1 MHDIFGQ
8 LAMVIGGSVVISLIM
23 KGLKQPL
30 IIGYILTGILV
41 GPSFLGLVQAND
53 ALEIFAS
60 LGVAL
65 LLFIVGLGLD
75 PAMIK
80 GVGPIATI
88 TGISQIIFT
97 SVIGFFI
104 GLGLG
109 YEPVT
114 AIYLSVAFTFSSTII
129 ILQLLNEKN
138 DQDTLYGRVAI
149 GFLLVQDLVAMMIF
163 LFLSSS
169 STITTDNVFIT
180 LSWIIVKLSLI
191 GVLIYFLIKY
201 IIPKVDEILAK
212 NRQVL
217 FVFSLATCF
226 VMASVFDKLGFSLE
240 LGALAA
246 GILLSTSPYHR
257 EIATRIHP
265 LRDFFLVIF
274 FVFLGANMELANL
287 AESLPIVLIF
297 SAFILIGNP
306 LIVLLIMT
314 KLGHTRKTAFFA
326 GLTVAQISEF
336 SLIMLGIG
344 ANLGQIE
351 HSVLAMGTLVG
362 LITIAGSSY
371 MIVYNHRIYSIL
383 EPLIRFITPFA
394 RENDPREE
402 LISQSYDLVLFGV
415 HRLGG
420 GITEILEKKKL
431 SYIAIDHDPHLVKK
445 LQKDGLHIMFGSADD
460 AAFLDEIDFSKTRI
474 VISTVPDDE
483 VNSFLIEYLKS
494 RKPDI
499 PLVCVANKHGSAKKL
514 YDQGA
519 SYVVM
524 PPYLG
529 RRFMADLF
537 TEHLYNAKGYA
548 KEKKKHLKD
557 LQYIQEL
564 L

>member
-1 MHDIFGQ
+1 MHEIFSQ
-8 LAMVIGGSVVISLIM
+8 LALVIGASVVISLIM
-23 KGLKQPL
+23 KSLKQPL

-41 GPSFLGLVQAND
+41 GPTFLGFVQPND
-53 ALEIFAS
+53 ALELFAS

-75 PAMIK
+75 PQMIK
-80 GVGPIATI
+80 GVGPVATI

-97 SVIGFFI
+97 SVIGFGI
-104 GLGLG
+104 GMALG
-109 YEPVT
+109 YETVSSV
-114 AIYLSVAFTFSSTII
+114 YLAVAFTFSSTII
-129 ILQLLNEKN
+129 ILQLLNEKR

-149 GFLLVQDLVAMMIF
+149 GFLLVQDLAAMLIF

-169 STITTDNVFIT
+169 STISDANIFIT

-191 GVLIYFLIKY
+191 ATLIFFLIRF

-226 VMASVFDKLGFSLE
+226 VMASIFDKLGFSLE
-240 LGALAA
+240 LGALTA
-246 GILLSTSPYHR
+246 GVLLSTSPYHR

-274 FVFLGANMELANL
+274 FVFLGANMELADL
-287 AESLPIVLIF
+287 TSSLPTVAIF
-297 SAFILIGNP
+297 SLFILIGNP

-336 SLIMLGIG
+336 SLIMIATGV
-344 ANLGQIE
+344 NLEQVPESI
-351 HSVLAMGTLVG
+351 LATATLVG
-362 LITIAGSSY
+362 LITIAASSY
-371 MIVYNHRIYSIL
+371 MIIYNNQIFKAL
-383 EPLIRFITPFA
+383 KPLIKFITPFA
-394 RENDPREE
+394 RKTDEREK
-402 LISQSYDLVLFGV
+402 INSQSYELVLFGV

-420 GITEILEKKKL
+420 GIIELFEKNNV
-431 SYIAIDHDPHLVKK
+431 SYIAIDHDPHLVNRLKNEK
-445 LQKDGLHIMFGSADD
+445 LNVMFGSADD
-460 AAFLDEIDFSKTRI
+460 AAFLDELDLSKTRL

-483 VNSFLIEYLKS
+483 INSFLIEYIQT
-494 RKPDI
+494 RKPETTF
-499 PLVCVANKHGSAKKL
+499 VCVASQHGSAQRL
-514 YDQGA
+514 YNQGA

-537 TEHLYNAKGYA
+537 KANKFNAQGYA
-548 KEKKKHLKD
+548 KERHKHLRD
-557 LQYIQEL
+557 LKYIQEL